1 METKRRPR
9 MKEQVDSIK
18 SHTEFRRTDTEVR
31 LDLTN
36 RRLFTTPEREFSPV
50 EEARTDFGEHLSRT
64 VKPIYIGPGLRALAL
79 KREKLKR
86 SSITYPYFIIKDS
99 RKVKC
104 TQGNFTFQQQ
114 LLEPLPSFVGEK
126 PVVEMCLF
134 TTEN

>member
-1 METKRRPR
+1 

-18 SHTEFRRTDTEVR
+18 SHKEIRRTDTEVR

-50 EEARTDFGEHLSRT
+50 EEARTDFGEYLSRT

-99 RKVKC
+99 RKRNSSKR
-104 TQGNFTFQQQ
+104 TS
-114 LLEPLPSFVGEK
+114 PSSNN
-126 PVVEMCLF
+126 C
-134 TTEN
+134 

>member
-1 METKRRPR
+1 M
-9 MKEQVDSIK
+9 
-18 SHTEFRRTDTEVR
+18 
-31 LDLTN
+31 
-36 RRLFTTPEREFSPV
+36 